1 MKSRLRPFL
10 FLLFLLAARN
20 AGAQG
25 IGPKPFEDRPDTTRK
40 PKAVLGEDKNSGN
53 MQVTY
58 NEENNSS
65 SKFET
70 DSTGDTWLRYSDSG
84 VASSRRVYRG
94 LIHSGKG
101 FRVQIYSGNDRKKAI
116 QAKAIF
122 MQRYP
127 RIRTYLSYTAPQF
140 RVKVGNFK
148 SREEASGLRKM
159 LSSLFNPVMIV
170 PDVIVV
176 NTMKQ

>member
-1 MKSRLRPFL
+1 MTLYLRLSFL
-10 FLLFLLAARN
+10 SVLLLSALGAH
-20 AGAQG
+20 AQG
-25 IGPKPFEDRPDTTRK
+25 IGPKPFEDRPDTARK
-40 PKAVLGEDKNSGN
+40 PKAVLGGANTAGN

-58 NEENNSS
+58 EENNTA

-70 DSTGDTWLRYSDSG
+70 DSTGDKWLRYSDSG
-84 VASSRRVYRG
+84 TVRSKTVYRG
-94 LIHSGKG
+94 LIHSGRG
-101 FRVQIYSGNDRKKAI
+101 YRVQIYSGNDRRKAI
-116 QAKAIF
+116 QAKATF

-140 RVKVGNFK
+140 RVKVGDFQ
-148 SREEASGLRKM
+148 SRDDAQDLRHVLSGI
-159 LSSLFNPVMIV
+159 FNPVMIV

>member
-1 MKSRLRPFL
+1 MNPQIRFS
-10 FLLFLLAARN
+10 FLLLFVLLLSGN

-40 PKAVLGEDKNSGN
+40 PKAVFGETKLAGN
-53 MQVTY
+53 MQVSY
-58 NEENNSS
+58 EDNNTNSR
-65 SKFET
+65 FET
-70 DSTGDTWLRYSDSG
+70 DSTGDKWLRYSDSG
-84 VASSRRVYRG
+84 VAVSRPVYRG
-94 LIHSGKG
+94 LIHSGRG

-116 QAKAIF
+116 QAKATF

-140 RVKVGNFK
+140 RVKVGNFQ
-148 SREEASGLRKM
+148 SREDAAGLRQM
-159 LSSLFNPVMIV
+159 LSGLFNPVMIV
-170 PDVIVV
+170 PDVIIV